1 MMASIG
7 TDRNGSRAVINN
19 TIILLLSLYIVLILY
34 SEDLRRGEKG
44 GFKFR
49 VIASERLVMTALGG
63 LLLEYH

>member
-1 MMASIG
+1 MMASMG

-19 TIILLLSLYIVLILY
+19 IIILLLSLYIVLILY

-49 VIASERLVMTALGG
+49 AIASERLVMTALCG

>member
-44 GFKFR
+44 GFKFS
-49 VIASERLVMTALGG
+49 VITSERLAMTALGG
-63 LLLEYH
+63 LRLEYH